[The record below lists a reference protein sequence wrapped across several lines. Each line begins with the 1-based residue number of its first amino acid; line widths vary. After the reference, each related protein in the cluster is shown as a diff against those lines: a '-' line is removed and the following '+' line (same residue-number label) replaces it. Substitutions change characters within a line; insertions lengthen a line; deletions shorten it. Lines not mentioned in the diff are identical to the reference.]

1 MPWIAFVLGLAP
13 DPCRF
18 WRKVLERFSFLLAI
32 CRMCGMPEQAL
43 THETTEIRQS
53 VGYFGGIVVKADG
66 FVLAPH
72 EPPIAFHYK

>member
-1 MPWIAFVLGLAP
+1 
-13 DPCRF
+13 
-18 WRKVLERFSFLLAI
+18 
-32 CRMCGMPEQAL
+32 MCGMPEQAL